1 MGRRL
6 TPDGH
11 ALRPAPDAATTRSTM
26 TDDPRRHDGPNHAG
40 PARSSPYGLS
50 RLAPAIDLVD
60 VAREIQRA
68 DALVGTVTA
77 DKLGRIADQI
87 RALQAEA
94 QAVLEAARRDAA
106 LHRATCH
113 FQKVAGQTYHLYR
126 KGDEATGELLWSIL
140 SPDDWRGRPPHAFVG
155 SYRLEADASFT
166 PAEEAAARD
175 ARLGGARR
183 LLGGGDGPG
192 A

>member
-1 MGRRL
+1 MQ
-6 TPDGH
+6 TVS
-11 ALRPAPDAATTRSTM
+11 AAATTLRTM
-26 TDDPRRHDGPNHAG
+26 SDHPRRHDGPNYAG

-68 DALVGTVTA
+68 DAIVGTVTA

-126 KGDEATGELLWSIL
+126 KGDEVAGELQWSIL
-140 SPDDWRGRPPHAFVG
+140 SPDDWHGRPPHAFVG

-183 LLGGGDGPG
+183 LLGGGESQDD
-192 A
+192 

>member
-6 TPDGH
+6 TRDVD
-11 ALRPAPDAATTRSTM
+11 ALRTGPDAATTRCTM
-26 TDDPRRHDGPNHAG
+26 TDDARRHDGPNHAG

-126 KGDEATGELLWSIL
+126 RTRDGSDAPYFSML
-140 SPDDWRGRPPHAFVG
+140 SPADWRGSPPDAFVG
-155 SYRLEADASFT
+155 SFRLEADRSFT

-175 ARLGGARR
+175 ARFTSAKS
-183 LLGGGDGPG
+183 LL
-192 A
+192 ASNR